1 MTSPDRPPIENTSS
15 FVHIAEAWQPHPNKS
30 ISKRVIHVYS
40 NEPSVAVAVNGGA
53 EQHAAMDDHGYATFD
68 VEYARGTITASA
80 MSSSGAAVAKE
91 TKSSFGAAAAL
102 VLSLDAPS
110 VTTGTGSAVYL
121 DGKDVA
127 LVRCTVVDAEGNAV
141 HTASHNVT
149 FAITAG
155 PGVVWGTGSGN
166 PSDHN
171 HNHNP
176 TRAAYHGL
184 SRAIVRTTV
193 DAAGDSQA
201 RALRKLINIDAG
213 AADGM
218 ASIMLEDDDSS
229 AGQRM
234 HRGSNT
240 GIVVT
245 ATSPGLGS
253 VTLTIPTSTDPA
265 DEPMAVAERSVGSG
279 YTGY

>member
-1 MTSPDRPPIENTSS
+1 MPRPLPLGSRW
-15 FVHIAEAWQPHPNKS
+15 EAILIKLTC
-30 ISKRVIHVYS
+30 VILTLTR
-40 NEPSVAVAVNGGA
+40 
-53 EQHAAMDDHGYATFD
+53 QKDDHGYATFD
-68 VEYARGTITASA
+68 VEYASGTITASA
-80 MSSSGAAVAKE
+80 VSASGVAVAKE
-91 TKSSFGAAAAL
+91 TKSSFGAAATL

-110 VTTGTGSAVYL
+110 VATGTGSAVYL

-127 LVRCTVVDAEGNAV
+127 LVRCTVVDGEGNAV

-149 FAITAG
+149 FAVASG
-155 PGVVWGTGSGN
+155 PGLVWGTGSGN

-184 SRAIVRTTV
+184 SRAIIRTTI
-193 DAAGDSQA
+193 DAAGNSEA
-201 RALRKLINIDAG
+201 RALRKLINMDAG
-213 AADGM
+213 ASVGM
-218 ASIMLEDDDSS
+218 ASIMLEANGGGDS
-229 AGQRM
+229 AGQRLRLDQ
-234 HRGSNT
+234 RGST

-245 ATSPGLGS
+245 ASSPGLGS

-265 DEPMAVAERSVGSG
+265 DAPMAVAERSIASG